1 MQALCTV
8 EDACKKVF
16 QHPCIAAF
24 TGGGDVEYF
33 IICEQSV
40 ASKISGFQ
48 NALFTLF
55 STYYVY
61 HLAYPPQASNV
72 FYFLQDYILARPD
85 CGKRSGSY
93 QAVVSDIKQNIW
105 VAKLYCYYCCF
116 HCYYQKFLKQH
127 WSIPL
132 SFMTIIITAKWSEKQ
147 YINGENIELSLSILT
162 QGWII
167 INHPCMNID
176 AV

>member
-1 MQALCTV
+1 MKLWEKALTQCFCYMMNMMYVKTFYVLHTENRISNGSIQMQALCTV
-8 EDACKKVF
+8 EDACKKAF

-93 QAVVSDIKQNIW
+93 LAVVSDIKQNI
-105 VAKLYCYYCCF
+105 
-116 HCYYQKFLKQH
+116 
-127 WSIPL
+127 
-132 SFMTIIITAKWSEKQ
+132 
-147 YINGENIELSLSILT
+147 
-162 QGWII
+162 
-167 INHPCMNID
+167 
-176 AV
+176 